1 MIPIAAISSGAASV
15 EVIEPYATGYAV
27 HAITSTKISQTWFAS
42 HTGPIACL
50 ASSRIRRAEAEPPT
64 ASSVHSPAPKSAPA
78 STVYAVIPARMNATG
93 T

>member
-1 MIPIAAISSGAASV
+1 MPIAAISSGAASV

-27 HAITSTKISQTWFAS
+27 QATTSTKTSQTWLAS
-42 HTGPIACL
+42 QTGPIACL
-50 ASSRIRRAEAEPPT
+50 ASSRIRRAPDEPPK

-78 STVYAVIPARMNATG
+78 STVYAVIPARMNDTG